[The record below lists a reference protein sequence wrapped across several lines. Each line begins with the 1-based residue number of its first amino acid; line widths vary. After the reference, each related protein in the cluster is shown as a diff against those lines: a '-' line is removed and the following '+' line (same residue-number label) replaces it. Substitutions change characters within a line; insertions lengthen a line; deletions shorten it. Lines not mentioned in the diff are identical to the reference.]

1 MASRHEGGQVL
12 SGKVEVVRGEKV
24 TVRFESAK
32 CIHSR
37 HCVLDHPDVF
47 VPNVAGEWIHPD
59 AASPETLMSIARN
72 CPSGAISCDRHD
84 GGEAEVAPKVNTVRV
99 HENGPL
105 AFHAQMQFHGGGSAL
120 RATLCRCG
128 ASKTKPFCDTSH
140 VAIGFTATGEPPTDE
155 SPALAVRNGPL
166 EVIPVENGPL
176 HVKGSLEIVSGTG
189 RTLKR
194 VTECWLCR
202 CGHSG
207 KKPYCDGSHRKTG
220 FTAPGLAPARK

>member
-1 MASRHEGGQVL
+1 
-12 SGKVEVVRGEKV
+12 
-24 TVRFESAK
+24 
-32 CIHSR
+32 
-37 HCVLDHPDVF
+37 
-47 VPNVAGEWIHPD
+47 
-59 AASPETLMSIARN
+59 
-72 CPSGAISCDRHD
+72 
-84 GGEAEVAPKVNTVRV
+84 
-99 HENGPL
+99 
-105 AFHAQMQFHGGGSAL
+105 
-120 RATLCRCG
+120 
-128 ASKTKPFCDTSH
+128 
-140 VAIGFTATGEPPTDE
+140 
-155 SPALAVRNGPL
+155 VRNGPL

>member
-1 MASRHEGGQVL
+1 M

-128 ASKTKPFCDTSH
+128 ASSNKPFCD
-140 VAIGFTATGEPPTDE
+140 
-155 SPALAVRNGPL
+155 
-166 EVIPVENGPL
+166 
-176 HVKGSLEIVSGTG
+176 
-189 RTLKR
+189 
-194 VTECWLCR
+194 
-202 CGHSG
+202 
-207 KKPYCDGSHRKTG
+207 GSHASIHFRD
-220 FTAPGLAPARK
+220 GLE

>member
-1 MASRHEGGQVL
+1 MGSIPITRSTVPAS
-12 SGKVEVVRGEKV
+12 
-24 TVRFESAK
+24 
-32 CIHSR
+32 
-37 HCVLDHPDVF
+37 
-47 VPNVAGEWIHPD
+47 
-59 AASPETLMSIARN
+59 
-72 CPSGAISCDRHD
+72 
-84 GGEAEVAPKVNTVRV
+84 
-99 HENGPL
+99 
-105 AFHAQMQFHGGGSAL
+105 
-120 RATLCRCG
+120 
-128 ASKTKPFCDTSH
+128 
-140 VAIGFTATGEPPTDE
+140 FTATGEPPTDE
-155 SPALAVRNGPL
+155 SPALPVRNGPL